1 MKIIY
6 YKIKINH
13 QMRFLILIK
22 MEIEN
27 SNDYIEKDQENDLI

>member
-13 QMRFLILIK
+13 QMRFIILIK